1 MSDATSGRPDLQW
14 PSSKEAAIT
23 QDTGPIQPAPSDN
36 PPSEVTPAYG
46 VGAAWPG
53 ASGSW
58 GQPVPAGRS
67 GNSVN
72 AISIVEIVAGVAILV
87 SLLLPWIDVAAGYF
101 DFGTTS
107 TFVSLATDS
116 VGLARSGLDF
126 VLLGVAIA
134 IVASVASLS
143 TRVAGRL
150 VSPLA
155 LVGFGL
161 VAFGTVNY
169 LAEGEAWD
177 YSILSPGPGVY
188 FCLLAAVVGALAAV
202 GHLAN
207 PRLGT
212 SSAAPVGY
220 WGGDPYSAAPQQWSA
235 WPGSPYPGPYAHP
248 APYQPAQT
256 WPPQPLQPTQ
266 AAVYPSSIGSAAQ
279 LVVLEGAQSR
289 VLSVQPGAQLLVG
302 SDANAQIRLVDPA
315 VQPWHTSIER
325 RGNAWVVRDLQTASP
340 SRLMDATGSIYPVI
354 GETTIE
360 TGQLLIGSV
369 LLTLY
374 QG

>member
-1 MSDATSGRPDLQW
+1 M
-14 PSSKEAAIT
+14 
-23 QDTGPIQPAPSDN
+23 
-36 PPSEVTPAYG
+36 
-46 VGAAWPG
+46 GAAWPG

-72 AISIVEIVAGVAILV
+72 AISIVELAAGLAILV
-87 SLLLPWIDVAAGYF
+87 TLLLPWIDWLSAIDAGQP
-101 DFGTTS
+101 T
-107 TFVSLATDS
+107 TFVAIATDS
-116 VGLARSGLDF
+116 DGFRQFWVDL
-126 VLLGVAIA
+126 VLLGVA
-134 IVASVASLS
+134 VALVLSVLSLS
-143 TRVAGRL
+143 MRNVKRATSGVALTGFCL
-150 VSPLA
+150 VIA
-155 LVGFGL
+155 GAGH
-161 VAFGTVNY
+161 Y
-169 LAEGEAWD
+169 LAEGNTWD
-177 YSILSPGPGVY
+177 FLIVSPGLGVY
-188 FCLLAAVVGALAAV
+188 MCLLAAVVGALAALA
-202 GHLAN
+202 HLAN

-302 SDANAQIRLVDPA
+302 SDASAQIRLVDPA

-340 SRLMDATGSIYPVI
+340 SRLMDAAGSIYPVI